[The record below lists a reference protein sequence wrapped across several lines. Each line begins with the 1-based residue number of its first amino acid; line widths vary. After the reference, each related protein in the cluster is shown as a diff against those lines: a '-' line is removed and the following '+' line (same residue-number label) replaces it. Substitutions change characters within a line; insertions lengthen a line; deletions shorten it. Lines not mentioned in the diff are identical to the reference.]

1 MKIYADRAPV
11 AARQLVTDLLVV
23 AWVYGSVMAALWL
36 HDLVNK
42 LAVPGQKLE
51 GAGDGMADSLGDV
64 GRKVGRVPMVGD
76 DLTSPFE
83 KAANAARSIADAG
96 HDQQALINDLAMALA
111 IGVLIVP
118 LGLVLFLWLPLR
130 VRWMR
135 RAAAAVHLRAVS
147 GGRELLA
154 LRALANQPLR
164 KLERIDTDVVDA
176 WRRGDD
182 TIVRK
187 LAALEL
193 RGLGLRGS

>member
-1 MKIYADRAPV
+1 MYADRATV
-11 AARQLVTDLLVV
+11 AARQLVTDLIVV
-23 AWVYGSVMAALWL
+23 AWVYTSIVAALWL
-36 HDLVNK
+36 HDLVQK

-51 GAGDGMADSLGDV
+51 GAGTGMADSLGDV
-64 GRKVGRVPMVGD
+64 GRKVGRVPVVGD
-76 DLTSPFE
+76 DLTSPFNR
-83 KAANAARSIADAG
+83 AAGAARSMADAG
-96 HDQQALINDLAMALA
+96 RDQQAIINDLAMALA
-111 IGVLIVP
+111 IGMLIVP
-118 LGLVLFLWLPLR
+118 LGLVLFVWLPLR

-135 RAAAAVHLRAVS
+135 RAAAATRLRAVP

-164 KLERIDTDVVDA
+164 KLDRIDTDVVDA

-182 TIVRK
+182 DTVRE